1 MNSDAQTVFLT
12 HYSKLTNIDY
22 AGNSLLRLVDDY
34 VNIAEASLISEDISK
49 NLEKSLKEL
58 LFQRAYSHGVAISD
72 KELND
77 ILDLDIKLNASGLIT
92 WLERK

>member
-1 MNSDAQTVFLT
+1 MA
-12 HYSKLTNIDY
+12 
-22 AGNSLLRLVDDY
+22 
-34 VNIAEASLISEDISK
+34 K
-49 NLEKSLKEL
+49 NLEKSRKDL

-72 KELND
+72 KDLNN